1 MYILYHYVKQNNV
14 ITFPQVQVSLH
25 INHHISLTGHEDSSC
40 FIGLISVF
48 KPYRRG
54 RDLNLTGGVEI

>member
-40 FIGLISVF
+40 IIALISV
-48 KPYRRG
+48 
-54 RDLNLTGGVEI
+54 LNLTGGVEI